1 MLLFLPFLPVL
12 FFFSVIFGGI
22 AFGMVVTGGPD
33 PCTAGGNEPIVFSE
47 ANATS
52 FQQKWDAFD
61 AELDAGQAAS
71 VTFTESEV
79 SSRGWWEVVD
89 ESADADDIFEGPRVC
104 LHDGY
109 GEVSATLD
117 LPGFLDVKMK
127 ISGTAE
133 ISDELEIDVDKLEIG
148 NVPGF
153 LSDWLN
159 AEDIR
164 GDLTDQHLEH
174 NYMLTLREGEAQIDG
189 TP

>member
-1 MLLFLPFLPVL
+1 MLLFLPFIPIL

-22 AFGMVVTGGPD
+22 AFGLVVTGGPD
-33 PCTAGGNEPIVFSE
+33 ECAAGGSDPIVFSQ
-47 ANATS
+47 ANADS

-61 AELDAGQAAS
+61 AALDGGSPAS

-79 SSRGWWEVVD
+79 SSRAWWVVVD
-89 ESADADDIFEGPRVC
+89 EAEEADDIFEGPRVC

-127 ISGTAE
+127 ARGTAE
-133 ISDELEIDVDKLEIG
+133 ITDELVVDIDDLDIG

-174 NYMLTLREGEAQIDG
+174 NYTLTLREGEARVDG

>member
-1 MLLFLPFLPVL
+1 MLLFLPFIPLI
-12 FFFSVIFGGI
+12 FFFSVIFGGV
-22 AFGMVVTGGPD
+22 AFGLVVTGGPD
-33 PCTAGGNEPIVFSE
+33 PCTPGGSEPIVFSR
-47 ANATS
+47 ANADS
-52 FQQKWDAFD
+52 FQTKWDAFE
-61 AELDAGQAAS
+61 AALDAGRPAT

-89 ESADADDIFEGPRVC
+89 EAEDADDIFEGPRVC

-127 ISGTAE
+127 ARGTAE
-133 ISDELEIDVDKLEIG
+133 ITDELVIDVDKLEIG

-174 NYMLTLREGEAQIDG
+174 NYTLTLREGEAQVDG